1 MLNRIKDVEKSVYD
15 EFVNKVEDIY
25 SGYVRKFKEI
35 EFLFLMKIKMSL
47 SFLSLDKFQ
56 MIDISAASK
65 LEDLL
70 KVLIIVQKDLKL
82 FYQEQ
87 VIFF

>member
-1 MLNRIKDVEKSVYD
+1 MLKKSVYD

-25 SGYVRKFKEI
+25 SGYVHQIKEI

-56 MIDISAASK
+56 MIDISAVSK

-70 KVLIIVQKDLKL
+70 RVLIIVQKDLKL